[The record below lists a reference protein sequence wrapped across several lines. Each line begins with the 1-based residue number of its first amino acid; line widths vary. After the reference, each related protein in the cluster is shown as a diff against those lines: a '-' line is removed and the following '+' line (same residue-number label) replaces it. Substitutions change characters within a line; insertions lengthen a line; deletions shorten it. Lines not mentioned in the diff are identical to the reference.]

1 MRGKAPNYLAYT
13 FDAEKVREGAE
24 KRKAEE
30 EAKKRAEE
38 EAKRK
43 AEEEK
48 KRAEEE
54 RKKIEEER
62 LKAEEAKRKTEE
74 EAKLLEEE
82 RRKLE
87 EEKRKLEEQK
97 KLLTEK
103 LKGAEVKETE
113 KGLMINL
120 KQAVNFKTGSAMLTP
135 LSTKALDELIT
146 VLKAYPQNKIS
157 IEGHTDITGKHTT
170 NLKLSQA
177 RAQSVTNYLITQG
190 IPRERIVSVIGYG
203 PDKPIA
209 SNKTPAGRTA
219 NRRVEVIILK
229 E

>member
-1 MRGKAPNYLAYT
+1 
-13 FDAEKVREGAE
+13 
-24 KRKAEE
+24 
-30 EAKKRAEE
+30 
-38 EAKRK
+38 
-43 AEEEK
+43 
-48 KRAEEE
+48 
-54 RKKIEEER
+54 
-62 LKAEEAKRKTEE
+62 
-74 EAKLLEEE
+74 
-82 RRKLE
+82 
-87 EEKRKLEEQK
+87 
-97 KLLTEK
+97 
-103 LKGAEVKETE
+103 
-113 KGLMINL
+113 MINL